1 MKYNHVVKRME
12 FDKNE
17 LYKFFTGSVNVALC
31 RGRAYLKNETLDEL
45 KNWRIAELKYDGFV
59 YYLNRV
65 INTSHEYLR
74 AGGRRPLYR
83 KLNELNQ
90 LFYKVSGKHAERRE
104 KYWSRT
110 F

>member
-1 MKYNHVVKRME
+1 MVFN
-12 FDKNE
+12 KNE
-17 LYKFFTGSVNVALC
+17 LYEFFTDCVDEALY

-45 KNWRIAELKYDGFV
+45 KNWRIAEFKYDWFV

-65 INTSHEYLR
+65 IETSHEYLR